1 MTPEISALDRP
12 LAPMI
17 VLHVQQI
24 TQSAELLYVCKVT
37 QWSLYSAAIY
47 CCSFFF
53 HLFLEGNLKDV

>member
-1 MTPEISALDRP
+1 
-12 LAPMI
+12 MI

-47 CCSFFF
+47 CCFFF
-53 HLFLEGNLKDV
+53 HLFHEGKLKDV